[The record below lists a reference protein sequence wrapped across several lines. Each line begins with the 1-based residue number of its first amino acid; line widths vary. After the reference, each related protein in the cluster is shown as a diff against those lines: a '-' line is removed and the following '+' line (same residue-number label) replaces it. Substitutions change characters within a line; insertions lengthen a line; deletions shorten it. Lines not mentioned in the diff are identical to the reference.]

1 MANLYFTKRER
12 PVVEIAL
19 INALRG
25 CDDDEDKE
33 LLRSALNKVKRYKGD
48 W

>member
-12 PVVEIAL
+12 PVVENAL
-19 INALRG
+19 INAFNG
-25 CDDDEDKE
+25 CDDEDVKE
-33 LLRSALNKVKRYKGD
+33 LLRSSLNKVKRYKGD